1 MTLTALI
8 VSNLHI
14 PLLVIGVTLLNWIFT
29 RDEAGDFVLMI
40 ITSAMLYVAT
50 VWAVLLNYGVESL

>member
-29 RDEAGDFVLMI
+29 RDGAGDFVLMI

>member
-14 PLLVIGVTLLNWIFT
+14 PLLVIGVTLLYWIFT

>member
-50 VWAVLLNYGVESL
+50 VWAMLLNYGVESL